1 MVEELKDDGK
11 RLADK
16 IRELWATSAAISHM
30 TQNYYPDAVRN
41 KLFAEELEKGRAQQL
56 KKAPPAASIP
66 EYKLLQQAL
75 WKLEHPGE
83 SAMPGAGDED
93 DDIMDVGGATQ
104 VHGVKNRKCPLTQQL
119 VEDLSEPVM
128 DRMGFVY
135 EKQRILDYLRGSRS
149 GKCPQF
155 GANHTVSR
163 EELKDAR
170 SQVRLFKRAQGRQQ
184 TQRAQ
189 QGVHSLV

>member
-1 MVEELKDDGK
+1 LVEELKDDGK

-16 IRELWATSAAISHM
+16 IRELWATSAAIGHL

-41 KLFAEELEKGRAQQL
+41 KLFGEELEKGRAQQL
-56 KKAPPAASIP
+56 KRAPPATSIP

-75 WKLEHPGE
+75 WQLEHPGE

-128 DRMGFVY
+128 DLKGFVY
-135 EKQRILDYLRGSRS
+135 EKKRILAYLRGHR
-149 GKCPQF
+149 GQCPQF
-155 GANHTVSR
+155 GASHAVSP
-163 EELKDAR
+163 EDLKDAR
-170 SQVRLFKRAQGRQQ
+170 SRVLLYKRAQGRQQ